1 VISAGASGDVL
12 PSRDDPAIAASSEGI
27 GGVAGRRVRPGS
39 GWWTPLRVL
48 LAFAVLAC
56 TFCYLSR
63 DWCYDRAWP
72 RQPPGLEYTHVCYSD
87 IPHLYIE
94 RGLAGG
100 AVPYLDD
107 HATPVEYPVLTGGLM
122 WVTAQVARSIGGD
135 LDDQVRR
142 YFDVN
147 VVILTICAL
156 AAVAATV
163 AVAGR
168 RPWDVAVFAAAPG
181 LALTGF
187 INWDLF
193 AVALTAFGLLAW
205 ARERPVLAGVLVG
218 LGAAAKMYPLFL
230 LGPLFLLC
238 ARAGRLR
245 EFSQTLGAA
254 AAAWLAVNLPV
265 WLADRD
271 GWAAFYR
278 MNKERGADFGS
289 LWYAMDQTGR
299 TWVGGATDALSI
311 GTFTVCCLGIGV
323 LTVVAPRLP
332 RLPQLAF
339 LVIAAFL
346 LTNKVYSPQYVLWL
360 LPLAALARPRW
371 RDIAIWQA
379 GEVLHYLTVWF
390 YLAAFS
396 DADRGMPDD
405 VYWTA
410 ITVRVACTVYLAAM
424 VVRDVLRPEFDPV
437 RASGEDDPA
446 GGVLL
451 RPRPVDSRGEVTAG
465 AGA

>member
-1 VISAGASGDVL
+1 VPDYVL
-12 PSRDDPAIAASSEGI
+12 PTRDDSFVARSSEGL
-27 GGVAGRRVRPGS
+27 GGLAGRRVRPG
-39 GWWTPLRVL
+39 GRWWTPLRVL
-48 LAFAVLAC
+48 LAMATLAC
-56 TFCYLSR
+56 MFCYLSR

-72 RQPPGLEYTHVCYSD
+72 RDPPGLEYTHVCYSD
-87 IPHLYIE
+87 IPHLFME
-94 RGLAGG
+94 RGLVNG

-107 HATPVEYPVLTGGLM
+107 EAVPVEYPVLTGGLM
-122 WVTAQVARSIGGD
+122 WVTAQVARSIGGND
-135 LDDQVRR
+135 INDQVRR

-147 VVILTICAL
+147 VLILTICAL

-168 RPWDVAVFAAAPG
+168 RPWDVAIFAAAPG

-187 INWDLF
+187 INWDLL
-193 AVALTAFGLLAW
+193 AVALTALALLAW
-205 ARERPVLAGVLVG
+205 ARERPVLAGVLLG
-218 LGAAAKMYPLFL
+218 LGGAAKLYPVFL

-245 EFSQTLGAA
+245 DFTRTLGAA
-254 AAAWLAVNLPV
+254 TTAWLVVNLPV

-278 MNKERGADFGS
+278 MNQERGPDFGS
-289 LWYAMDQTGR
+289 LWLALHQTGHH
-299 TWVGGATDALSI
+299 WANGGVDILSTGFFAL
-311 GTFTVCCLGIGV
+311 GCLGIGI
-323 LTVVAPRLP
+323 LTVVAPRPP
-332 RLPQLAF
+332 RLAQLAF

-379 GEVLHYLTVWF
+379 GEVLYYLTVWF
-390 YLAAFS
+390 YLASLS
-396 DADRGMPDD
+396 DTQRGMPDD
-405 VYWTA
+405 LYWMA
-410 ITVRVACTVYLAAM
+410 IVVRVACTGYLVVM
-424 VVRDVLRPEFDPV
+424 VVRDVLRPAHDPV

-446 GGVLL
+446 GGVLT
-451 RPRPVDSRGEVTAG
+451 RPRLAEARA
-465 AGA
+465 

>member
-1 VISAGASGDVL
+1 VVL
-12 PSRDDPAIAASSEGI
+12 PTRDDPLVAESSEGI
-27 GGVAGRRVRPGS
+27 GGAAGRRVRPGA

-48 LAFAVLAC
+48 LALAVLAC
-56 TFCYLSR
+56 VFSYVSR

-72 RQPPGLEYTHVCYSD
+72 RQPQGLEYTHVCYSD
-87 IPHLYIE
+87 IPHLYVE
-94 RGLAGG
+94 RGLAEG

-107 HATPVEYPVLTGGLM
+107 RATPVEYPVLTGGLM
-122 WVTAQVARSIGGD
+122 WVTAQVARSIGGSD
-135 LDDQVRR
+135 LGDQVRR

-147 VVILTICAL
+147 FLILTICAL
-156 AAVAATV
+156 VVVAATV

-168 RPWDVAVFAAAPG
+168 RPWDAAIFAAAPG

-193 AVALTAFGLLAW
+193 AVALTACALLAW
-205 ARERPVLAGVLVG
+205 ARERPVLAGVLLG
-218 LGAAAKMYPLFL
+218 LGGAAKLYPLFL

-238 ARAGRLR
+238 VRVGRR
-245 EFSQTLGAA
+245 KEFGRTLGAA
-254 AAAWLAVNLPV
+254 AVAWLAVNLPV

-271 GWAAFYR
+271 GWAVFYR
-278 MNKERGADFGS
+278 MNQERGPDFGS
-289 LWYAMDQTGR
+289 LWFALHETGR
-299 TWVGGATDALSI
+299 NWANGGIDVLST
-311 GTFTVCCLGIGV
+311 GLFAAACLGIGV
-323 LTVVAPRLP
+323 LTVVASRPP

-379 GEVLHYLTVWF
+379 GEILHYVTVWF
-390 YLAAFS
+390 YLASLS
-396 DADRGMPDD
+396 DPSRGMPDD
-405 VYWTA
+405 VYWMA
-410 ITVRVACTVYLAAM
+410 ITVRVACTAYLVAL
-424 VVRDVLRPEFDPV
+424 VVRDVLRPECDPV

-446 GGVLL
+446 GGVLT
-451 RPRPVDSRGEVTAG
+451 RPRARPARAP
-465 AGA
+465 A